1 METKR
6 VILSNVKFQTALK
19 NLWCDCQQQ
28 KNSYDQL
35 YLWWEIEKRYLKMLA
50 IDYCVETK
58 KNKRKKQEELSKYRE
73 NETKPRPK
81 QNKQITKSPT
91 RYTKL

>member
-1 METKR
+1 
-6 VILSNVKFQTALK
+6 
-19 NLWCDCQQQ
+19 
-28 KNSYDQL
+28 
-35 YLWWEIEKRYLKMLA
+35 MLA